1 MFTSFS
7 TALSALNATSTAID
21 VVGNNLANM
30 NTPGFKTSAVLFRDL
45 VTQSLG
51 AGLGDTQVGFGTGTP
66 LTVRQFTQGALQTS
80 GGLLDAAIQGDGF
93 FVINNAAGNQMF
105 TRAGNFQ
112 TDKDGNLLT
121 DTGDKVQGW
130 TTIDPLTGNVNT
142 NGPIGNIIVPVG
154 SLKAPN
160 ATSSFTVDMNLNSSA
175 TAGASSDKTIPMT
188 IYDSLGTAH
197 VVTLAFD
204 KTGPNTWHFT
214 VNLPTSDVVTP
225 GEEVLVS
232 STNTL
237 TFNDSGQLID
247 PAPADPVAGTPAT
260 PITFTMPN
268 LADGA
273 RPGDTITWNP
283 YNADG
288 VTGRITQF
296 GQPTSSSASSQNGTG
311 AAQLVHVGLADGGG
325 ILAQYS
331 DGGQVIVGQV
341 ALAGIRNPDTL
352 IATGNNSY
360 QTSSRTA
367 TASIGLPGTGGRG
380 TLIGGSV
387 EASTVDIAREF
398 TNLIVYQ
405 RGYEANG
412 KVVTTADQLSQ
423 DTINLIR

>member
-80 GGLLDAAIQGDGF
+80 GGLLDAAVQGDGF
-93 FVINNAAGNQMF
+93 FVVNNAAGNQLY
-105 TRAGNFQ
+105 TRAGNFN

-160 ATSSFTVDMNLNSSA
+160 ATSLFTVDMNLNSSA
-175 TAGASSDKTIPMT
+175 VADASSDKTIPMT
-188 IYDSLGTAH
+188 IYDSLGTSH
-197 VVTLAFD
+197 VITLSFE
-204 KTGPNTWHFT
+204 KSGPNTWGFT
-214 VNLPTSDVVTP
+214 VNLPTADVLNP
-225 GEEVLVS
+225 GDEVLPS

-237 TFNDSGQLID
+237 TFDETGQLID
-247 PAPADPVAGTPAT
+247 PPAGT
-260 PITFTMPN
+260 PITFTILS

-273 RPGDTITWNP
+273 RPGDVITWDP
-283 YNADG
+283 HYSDG
-288 VTGRITQF
+288 VAGRITQF
-296 GQPTSSSASSQNGTG
+296 GQPSASSASSQNGSG

-352 IATGNNSY
+352 IAVGNNCY
-360 QTSSRTA
+360 QLSSRTA
-367 TASIGLPGTGGRG
+367 TASIGMPGTGGRG

-412 KVVTTADQLSQ
+412 KVITTADQLSQ